1 MPVLSGVPQGSVLG
15 PLLFLIYVNDL
26 PSFTPN
32 VDTFLFAD
40 DTKLLMSVET
50 LQSQLLLQSSLD
62 NVSHWCDLWNLA
74 LNYNKCTKLT
84 ISLNQ
89 THSASVD
96 DSFTYHIQSTP
107 VQPTT
112 VQRDLGII
120 LTSNL
125 SWNEHYNAIS
135 SKAYH
140 SLNLIRRTISVNTTV
155 STKKLLYY
163 TLVRSHLT
171 YCSQLWRPHHIQD
184 IVRLERIQRKATK
197 YILSSSNLSY
207 KQRLTTLQMLPLMY
221 WLELQD
227 IIFFVKCIKEPP
239 DNFSINEFVTFAS
252 GKTRSASFGKL
263 IHNLSSYST
272 TRHFY
277 FNRIAR
283 LWNSLPPIDTTQ
295 SMYSIKSKVIN
306 HFWSHFQEHFIP
318 DIPCTFHY
326 LCPCNRCIPSCITT
340 NLL

>member
-1 MPVLSGVPQGSVLG
+1 MPYQ
-15 PLLFLIYVNDL
+15 YNW
-26 PSFTPN
+26 PSYTTAN
-32 VDTFLFAD
+32 TDTFLFAD
-40 DTKLLMSVET
+40 DTKVLMSIKT

-125 SWNEHYNAIS
+125 SWNEHYNVIS

-163 TLVRSHLT
+163 TMVRSHLT
-171 YCSQLWRPHHIQD
+171 YCSQLWRPHYIQD

-197 YILSSSNLSY
+197 YILSSSNLLY
-207 KQRLTTLQMLPLMY
+207 KQRLTTLHMLPLMY

-252 GKTRSASFGKL
+252 GKTCSASFGKT
-263 IHNLSSYST
+263 YS
-272 TRHFY
+272 
-277 FNRIAR
+277 
-283 LWNSLPPIDTTQ
+283 
-295 SMYSIKSKVIN
+295 
-306 HFWSHFQEHFIP
+306 
-318 DIPCTFHY
+318 
-326 LCPCNRCIPSCITT
+326 
-340 NLL
+340 